1 MSRVKEIRSRPAFN
15 CSWQRETWFSSHISS
30 DAASVRNIFIPSFRS
45 WLAALLSCVFPTR
58 NYSKLHSLWLHS
70 SERGG
75 RNEVIR
81 QSNRSE
87 RRFNQANGKLGS
99 GMLPVFFSIRTHTGW
114 LCAPYAL
121 GYLLLTFPRRCFSAP
136 NIGRERQGKRDDPWT
151 RKTNQDFLSME
162 CNKNTEWTKIF
173 FQYSFTIIR
182 IEYI

>member
-1 MSRVKEIRSRPAFN
+1 MSRVKKIRSRPAFN

-114 LCAPYAL
+114 LCARLSPFNVSTPMFFCPKYWTGAAGKKGRSL
-121 GYLLLTFPRRCFSAP
+121 NAKNQPGFSF
-136 NIGRERQGKRDDPWT
+136 NG
-151 RKTNQDFLSME
+151 M
-162 CNKNTEWTKIF
+162 
-173 FQYSFTIIR
+173 
-182 IEYI
+182 